1 MAYASVAL
9 LKEYASI
16 DADKDDALLYL
27 SIARAQAMIDAYV
40 GYSFE
45 ASADS
50 TRYFDA
56 APVGEGGHVDGRLLL
71 FDTWCS
77 SITSVTN
84 GDGTAVAAASYVT
97 QPRNATRFY
106 GIKLLNST
114 GLSWE
119 RQTDDD
125 TEKAITVVGKWAY
138 STSAPADIVQAT
150 LRLALWLYRGRD
162 NSGDMDRPILAEGV
176 MILPG
181 QMPADVLRV
190 LDQYKWRTA

>member
-56 APVGEGGHVDGRLLL
+56 DSTRDGGHVDGRTLL
-71 FDTWCS
+71 FDTWCA

-84 GDGTAVAAASYVT
+84 GDGTVVASTKYVT
-97 QPRNATRFY
+97 EPRNGSRHY
-106 GIKLLNST
+106 GIKLLPSS
-114 GLSWE
+114 GYAWE
-119 RQTDDD
+119 GQSDGD
-125 TEKAITVVGKWAY
+125 TEKAITIVGKWAY
-138 STSAPADIVQAT
+138 STSAPADIIQT
-150 LRLALWLYRGRD
+150 CLRLALWLYRGRD
-162 NSGDMDRPILAEGV
+162 NSGDMDRPVLAEGV

-181 QMPADVLRV
+181 QMPADVVAV